1 MSEAE
6 LKLQKHLSLLREEYV
21 KLQTKFEEM
30 SRKYEIASAA
40 SPQSG
45 GDGFVFRLLSIV
57 SQLYD
62 KSQYS
67 DLVINVDGKAIRAHK
82 FVLKARSDHWGS

>member
-1 MSEAE
+1 VPNTDELQNLYFHFEYFAAE

-62 KSQYS
+62 KSQY
-67 DLVINVDGKAIRAHK
+67 RC
-82 FVLKARSDHWGS
+82 FTF